1 MGQYASP
8 YMAMG
13 NNPVSFIDP
22 SGGNDYY
29 IDGLWVTEG
38 TYNRLM
44 NNGEFVENIDM
55 IQGSDGTDYK
65 SYHHNGGKLQINDG
79 SIGYY
84 GEDYAYYKTRRG
96 DDGKTYA
103 YDWGRAAD
111 WVSVMSVDQYVRDIG
126 FDFLEKSIKSKD
138 VLNYLSQATTYFGA
152 AATIFEADYKA
163 AAGEIVKYGKREIT
177 GVIKSAAQ
185 LTKEYSTQMTKVSSG
200 LKKLGVVFNGA
211 GLLISG
217 TQYLNTT
224 DPAKKAEYTFDIGMG
239 FIGLMG
245 TPGTILSVGYSLSKP
260 GQQMWNE
267 RVLQPNLEINKG
279 NPMQVAPLMPFK

>member
-1 MGQYASP
+1 
-8 YMAMG
+8 
-13 NNPVSFIDP
+13 
-22 SGGNDYY
+22 
-29 IDGLWVTEG
+29 
-38 TYNRLM
+38 
-44 NNGEFVENIDM
+44 M

-152 AATIFEADYKA
+152 AATIFEADYEA
-163 AAGEIVKYGKREIT
+163 AAGEIAKYGKRVST

-185 LTKEYSTQMTKVSSG
+185 LTKEYSAQMTNISSV
-200 LKKLGVVFNGA
+200 LKGAAYSATVGGVLIDATATVLGDQSLGKTLA
-211 GLLISG
+211 
-217 TQYLNTT
+217 NT
-224 DPAKKAEYTFDIGMG
+224 
-239 FIGLMG
+239 
-245 TPGTILSVGYSLSKP
+245 SVGITSTVIGGIPGVALSISYL
-260 GQQMWNE
+260 
-267 RVLQPNLEINKG
+267 VLDKTGMFNQPKTFSPYVI
-279 NPMQVAPLMPFK
+279 PSSAMPDATRVAPPINRF